1 MGFVHL
7 HLHTEYSLLD
17 GASKISELFGRIKE
31 MGQTAVAIT
40 EHGNMGAMI
49 KKYQLAKKAGVKL
62 IFGFEAYITDDMRKR
77 DKDGRDYHLI
87 LLAENLEGYKNLIKL
102 VSIANSEGFYYR
114 PRIDKEVLRKYSKG
128 VICMSACIAG
138 DIAQAVIGGDEAK
151 AKRLIESYVD
161 IFGKNNF
168 FLEVQNHQIP
178 DEEVVRKFFKKA
190 GEEMGLRIVATVD
203 SHFLMKDDAYAH
215 EVMLAIQTNGNMS
228 DSKRFR
234 FDGTGYHVMSEEEAR
249 FLFPEN
255 PEYVDITCEIADRCN
270 VELDLG
276 KPIFPDFE
284 TPDNLSY
291 KDYLFLLCKK
301 GLDEKYKHKSN
312 YNEALERMNFEL
324 GVISK
329 MGFEEYFLI
338 VADFINYAKQFCQVG
353 PGRGCVFPNTKVLM
367 SEGTEKEIKSIKEG
381 DEIVTHLGNKSKV
394 RSVMNYDCN
403 EEVVRLKLRNED
415 LCLTQEHK
423 VWAVK
428 SKKCWVKGEN
438 LGICKKS
445 CKRRCDNKLY
455 KKYELSWI
463 CAGEL
468 EKDDFVVFP
477 RVKGEEKEIEFDL
490 VDFVSK
496 RSCLRFDEKYV
507 WYEIGT
513 NKLMTN
519 KIPRRIKFNS
529 DLAKFLGY
537 YIAEGWSRTKD
548 RRCSV
553 GFGFHKN
560 EVVYAEEVRGFFKKI
575 FGLDSKIVLHKN
587 RNSQQVIAYSKIVGE
602 FLENICGRGAENKK
616 IYGAILS
623 GKNELVKILIS
634 YMFRGEGHDGSGD
647 KTISIK
653 YSTISEKLAS
663 QLRFLLA
670 KFGYFANIHVRR
682 KSNWTDEYSVKL
694 AGAQLLNWNKDFDFK
709 IPVKNQAFYRND
721 SFYVDENYIYYKIK
735 DVKKEIYKGKVWDI
749 SVDTDNS
756 YVGNSAAIHNSGA
769 GSIVAYSLGIT
780 QLDPLELGLLFE
792 RFLNP
797 DRISLPDFDVDFGNK
812 EIVLDYVRDK
822 YGKEKIAMI
831 GTFGT
836 MGAKAVLKDVMRV
849 FKIPFDEANAI
860 TKLVNEKTIEKSLS
874 AENEAGE
881 LTVDAKRLGEF
892 ANKHPEIF
900 KIAKR
905 LEGCVRHKGVHA
917 CGVVWG
923 KRDITDYIPIY
934 SRGGDI
940 VTQIE
945 GPDIETYG
953 LVKFDFLGLETL
965 NIIKKVLDMVN
976 KDGEWLEN
984 IPLNDDGVYE
994 MLRDGKTMG
1003 VFQIESEGMRK
1014 TLKLVRPTCFDDII
1028 AIVALYRPGPMQ
1040 YLEVYADRKH
1050 GREAA
1055 AYPHEKAEMVL
1066 ASTYGIMVYQEQVM
1080 QLSRVLA
1087 NFSAGDS
1094 DVLRKAIGKKK
1105 LDLMEKMEGQFKR
1118 GCIEHSGMSAG
1129 DVDKL
1134 WSDIVKFAEYSFNKS
1149 HAAAYALISYRTA
1162 YLKKYYPVE
1171 FYAATISSS
1180 VSDPDKL
1187 SLYLEAARSEGI
1199 EILHPDINT
1208 SEESFGVEEKDGK
1221 KVIRVGLSGIKNVGG
1236 EALKKIM
1243 ETRPFK
1249 SYQDFINKVDTSKV
1263 NKRICHSLISV
1274 GCFDSLGINRAV
1286 LLSVYDRVV
1295 KESNTNEKQMTL
1307 FGGVANKIQY
1317 PDLPPMEIKQMLE
1330 LECELLGACVSCHPI
1345 DAFREAKMEFTRI
1358 GDLSGEDETEIFGI
1372 VKRYS
1377 QIVTKSG
1384 DDMVFMNIAD
1394 KTGEVKVTVFPRDF
1408 ENTMIG
1414 LRIKE
1419 GDGVR
1424 IRGRYVEDEKF
1435 GNGFI
1440 AKEVLLCRSIE
1451 RHVEEG
1457 ALKKWV

>member
-77 DKDGRDYHLI
+77 EKDGRDYHLI

-114 PRIDKEVLRKYSKG
+114 PRIDREVLRKYSKG

-228 DSKRFR
+228 DNKRFR

-249 FLFPEN
+249 SLFSEN

-291 KDYLFLLCKK
+291 KNYLYLLCKK
-301 GLDEKYKHKSN
+301 GLDEKYKDKSN

-353 PGRGCVFPNTKVLM
+353 PGRG
-367 SEGTEKEIKSIKEG
+367 
-381 DEIVTHLGNKSKV
+381 
-394 RSVMNYDCN
+394 
-403 EEVVRLKLRNED
+403 
-415 LCLTQEHK
+415 
-423 VWAVK
+423 
-428 SKKCWVKGEN
+428 
-438 LGICKKS
+438 
-445 CKRRCDNKLY
+445 
-455 KKYELSWI
+455 
-463 CAGEL
+463 
-468 EKDDFVVFP
+468 
-477 RVKGEEKEIEFDL
+477 
-490 VDFVSK
+490 
-496 RSCLRFDEKYV
+496 
-507 WYEIGT
+507 
-513 NKLMTN
+513 
-519 KIPRRIKFNS
+519 
-529 DLAKFLGY
+529 
-537 YIAEGWSRTKD
+537 
-548 RRCSV
+548 
-553 GFGFHKN
+553 
-560 EVVYAEEVRGFFKKI
+560 
-575 FGLDSKIVLHKN
+575 
-587 RNSQQVIAYSKIVGE
+587 
-602 FLENICGRGAENKK
+602 
-616 IYGAILS
+616 
-623 GKNELVKILIS
+623 
-634 YMFRGEGHDGSGD
+634 
-647 KTISIK
+647 
-653 YSTISEKLAS
+653 
-663 QLRFLLA
+663 
-670 KFGYFANIHVRR
+670 
-682 KSNWTDEYSVKL
+682 
-694 AGAQLLNWNKDFDFK
+694 
-709 IPVKNQAFYRND
+709 
-721 SFYVDENYIYYKIK
+721 
-735 DVKKEIYKGKVWDI
+735 
-749 SVDTDNS
+749 
-756 YVGNSAAIHNSGA
+756 SGA

-965 NIIKKVLDMVN
+965 NIIKKVLDMVD

-1050 GREAA
+1050 GREVPT
-1055 AYPHEKAEMVL
+1055 YPHEKAEMVL

-1118 GCIEHSGMSAG
+1118 GCIEHSGMKAG

-1208 SEESFGVEEKDGK
+1208 SEENFSVEEKDGK

-1243 ETRPFK
+1243 EARPFK